1 MSVSDIRNLHIISE
15 QSGKVMVYSFTLI
28 CHMLYS
34 EWKDTAEHWYK
45 SVQDVT
51 AAAKAG
57 MEALYMYTLLDI
69 SLFACINL

>member
-1 MSVSDIRNLHIISE
+1 MAESDIRNMDIISE

-28 CHMLYS
+28 CHMLCS

-51 AAAKAG
+51 AAAKSG
-57 MEALYMYTLLDI
+57 MEALYIYI
-69 SLFACINL
+69 S